1 MAQHPKAHP
10 KSSTPAPTS
19 HREVEKASH
28 EDDLVVVPVGQNRV
42 QFFLILGLMIFVLVI
57 FTVGPFFQQV
67 VGGAF
72 SGSGAAPSHL
82 QWVHP
87 ETGEEFDVDFNQF
100 KQRYMGLRSLSYL
113 NLYVPEAMRDG
124 TEARSRDVSDQE
136 VAMFMILDRLAE
148 DAGVAVTT
156 SDMRQRVEALFG
168 SLDNYRNYLRQNQVS
183 PVAVE
188 ADLKRLMRAERYA
201 GFLKSTLSVPDPRRI
216 EELWSEANVQHSLD
230 YVQVAAEDY
239 HEQAR
244 NQIPADEELHAWLRA
259 QPEAVRRPYLS
270 DDTYRVEVA
279 YLPVE
284 SDFDAGPL
292 LEKYPLPE
300 DWDLTVEAENYYNQ
314 VSHARF
320 LNEEP
325 PPAEEE
331 AEQESES
338 AGEEGPGEEGDEGGQ
353 DGETMEGG
361 EEENSEQP
369 PEDEP
374 DEAETAEEEPF
385 ERYQPFEEVREVCE
399 REAPLK
405 WALDLWLADLNERAL
420 AGEPVDFA
428 AETAAFGLS
437 FREAGEPKSRVELE
451 AEQEWAGPF
460 SVGML
465 VFAPT
470 GRFASRVTV
479 ENDTMVLGRQMS
491 KVSGLLPPIE
501 EIRDLVSQDWL
512 ENHAADLAL
521 AALEEVYASFE
532 IPAAQNGDEAG
543 DDSGV
548 VDGKEEAGDSNESG
562 EGEEGEE
569 LAEATDEPEQPQKQE
584 EPALPTVDSETFERV
599 MTEAGFSVVHRPW
612 LSQYDVP
619 DGDLENISEADQL
632 LRSSPDLFTLEEG
645 QVGPAKINSQ
655 RTHTFLFRYGG
666 KRPSPI
672 EEMKPADLQR
682 LRAQASRELVEDF
695 EKRYLRA
702 SSPDAQKRFGIEL
715 YDPEDAA
722 LVEPEADAQ

>member
-10 KSSTPAPTS
+10 KSSTPASTP
-19 HREVEKASH
+19 HKEAEKASH

-42 QFFLILGLMIFVLVI
+42 QFFFILGLMIFVLVI

-67 VGGAF
+67 VGGVF
-72 SGSGAAPSHL
+72 SGSGAERSHFS
-82 QWVHP
+82 WVHP
-87 ETGEEFDVDFNQF
+87 ETGEKYEVDFNEF
-100 KQRYMGLRSLSYL
+100 RQRYQGLRSLSYL

-124 TEARSRDVSDQE
+124 TEARSRDVSDEE
-136 VAMFMILDRLAE
+136 VAMYMILDRLAE

-156 SDMRQRVEALFG
+156 TDMRQRVEALFG
-168 SLDNYRNYLRQNQVS
+168 SLENYRNYLRQNQVS
-183 PVAVE
+183 PIAIE
-188 ADLKRLMRAERYA
+188 ADLKRLMRAELYS

-216 EELWSEANVQHSLD
+216 EELWSENNVQHSFD

-244 NQIPADEELHAWLRA
+244 DLIPTDEELDKWLRA
-259 QPEAVRRPYLS
+259 QPDAVRRPYLG

-279 YLPVE
+279 YLSLD
-284 SDFDAGPL
+284 SDFDAEPL
-292 LEKYPLPE
+292 LAKYPLPE
-300 DWDLTVEAENYYNQ
+300 DWDATVEAENYYNQ

-325 PPAEEE
+325 PADEQPTDDGTSENGETAGGEDENAEQAPNDEEGEQQEE
-331 AEQESES
+331 AESE
-338 AGEEGPGEEGDEGGQ
+338 
-353 DGETMEGG
+353 
-361 EEENSEQP
+361 
-369 PEDEP
+369 
-374 DEAETAEEEPF
+374 EEEPF
-385 ERYQPFEEVREVCE
+385 ERYQPFEDVREACE

-405 WALDLWLADLNERAL
+405 RALDLWLADMNERAL
-420 AGEPVDFA
+420 AGELVDFK

-451 AEQEWAGPF
+451 AEEEWAGPF

-479 ENDTMVLGRQMS
+479 EDDTMVLGRQMS

-521 AALEEVYASFE
+521 AALEEVHAGFE
-532 IPAAQNGDEAG
+532 IPAAEDGEQAGNGDG
-543 DDSGV
+543 N
-548 VDGKEEAGDSNESG
+548 EETGDSNESG
-562 EGEEGEE
+562 EGEQDDE
-569 LAEATDEPEQPQKQE
+569 LAEAQDEPE
-584 EPALPTVDSETFERV
+584 EPKEPTLPTVDSETFERV
-599 MTEAGFSVVHRPW
+599 MTEAGFTVVNRPW

-619 DGDLENISEADQL
+619 DGDLENASEADQF
-632 LRSSPDLFTLEEG
+632 LRMAPDLFSLEED
-645 QVGPAKINSQ
+645 QVGEAKINSQ
-655 RTHTFLFRYGG
+655 RTHAFLFRYGG

-702 SSPDAQKRFGIEL
+702 ASPEARERFGIEL
-715 YDPEDAA
+715 YDPEEAA
-722 LVEPEADAQ
+722 LVEPESGTR